1 MTTRRAL
8 LLAGLW
14 LAGCDKQ
21 RVAFRNTDISDSRLG
36 GEWNVQDFHG
46 RPQKLNNFQGKV
58 LVLFFGYT
66 SCPDICPSALSKY
79 AALLRAEGIASGRVQ
94 LVFCTVDPARD
105 SASRL
110 REYLTWFH
118 PDILGLAGDERQI
131 ADFSRHFRVVAQKK
145 EIPGSMGYVID
156 HTAGAYVFDPAG
168 RLRLYLAENARLD
181 DIIADV
187 QQLLAGY

>member
-14 LAGCDKQ
+14 LVGCDKQ
-21 RVAFRNTDISDSRLG
+21 RVAFLNTDISDSRLG
-36 GEWNVQDFHG
+36 GEWNVLDFHG
-46 RPQKLNNFQGKV
+46 RPQKLSNFQGKV

-79 AALLRAEGIASGRVQ
+79 AALLRTEGLSSAQVQ
-94 LVFCTVDPARD
+94 IVFCTVDPVRD
-105 SASRL
+105 SARRL

-118 PDILGLAGDERQI
+118 PDILGLTGDERQI
-131 ADFSRHFRVVAQKK
+131 AEFSKQFRVVALKK

-181 DIIADV
+181 DIVADV
-187 QQLLAGY
+187 QQLLAGN